1 MKVSNGTLPDGLIKA
16 LIIGERDI
24 ILNVSG
30 HKAVIIRGI
39 KEVFT
44 EGLDAG
50 NYGWQGFRYTRVSI
64 QEYYKLFI

>member
-30 HKAVIIRGI
+30 RKAMIIRGI
-39 KEVFT
+39 KDVFT

-50 NYGWQGFRYTRVSI
+50 NYGWSGFRYTRISI